1 MPNSQITAQDNSQ
14 GLVDQIISVEEEA
27 EKLIVQVKE
36 LQLKSK
42 SLRQKLLEDM
52 NVMQLKTLKHQSGMR
67 VTVTNTQKLKVL
79 DEQMLI
85 DDLNE
90 KKLVNFILEVPKQI
104 IPEHKEVNLTLL
116 KGYLKTS
123 AWKPEDFNGIEI
135 INDQHIT
142 IAKGK

>member
-1 MPNSQITAQDNSQ
+1 MPNKEITASDKSQ
-14 GLVDQIISVEEEA
+14 GLVDQIIEIENQEA
-27 EKLIVQVKE
+27 NARKVVKE
-36 LQLKSK
+36 LSEQADK
-42 SLRQKLLEDM
+42 LRAELLATM
-52 NVMQLKTLKHQSGMR
+52 NAMQLKTLKHVSGVR

-85 DDLNE
+85 DDLTE
-90 KKLVNFILEVPKQI
+90 KKLVNFILEVPQQT

-123 AWKPEDFNGIEI
+123 AWKPEDFNGVEI
-135 INDQHIT
+135 VNDQHIT